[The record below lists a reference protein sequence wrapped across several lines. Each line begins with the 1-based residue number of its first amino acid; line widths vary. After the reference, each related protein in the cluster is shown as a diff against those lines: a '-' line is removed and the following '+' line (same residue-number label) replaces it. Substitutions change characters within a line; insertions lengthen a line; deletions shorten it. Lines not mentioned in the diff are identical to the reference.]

1 MRPVAFFPAV
11 FLAFSASA
19 HAGFQFEATP
29 SAPQPVVGATAGL
42 PSPYAR
48 PQALPVAHPAP
59 AKPVAIGEGSNVP
72 LRSAV
77 LDMLP
82 QEIHPSYTD
91 AVDPDAIISWHGGR
105 PWDVVLREA
114 VKPLGIL
121 VAVKGN
127 DVTLSR

>member
-1 MRPVAFFPAV
+1 MRSIPLLSALS
-11 FLAFSASA
+11 LAFAASA
-19 HAGFQFEATP
+19 QAGFQFEATP
-29 SAPQPVVGATAGL
+29 SAPQPVVGATPGF
-42 PSPYAR
+42 PSPYAH

-59 AKPVAIGEGSNVP
+59 DKPVAIGEGSNVP

-77 LDMLP
+77 LDILP
-82 QEIHPSYTD
+82 QDIHPSYTD
-91 AVDPDAIISWHGGR
+91 AVNPDVIISWHGGR

>member
-1 MRPVAFFPAV
+1 MRPITFLSAL

-19 HAGFQFEATP
+19 QAGFQFEATP
-29 SAPQPVVGATAGL
+29 SAPQPVVGATVGF

-48 PQALPVAHPAP
+48 PRALPVVHPAP
-59 AKPVAIGEGSNVP
+59 VKPVAIGEGSNVP

-77 LDMLP
+77 LDILP
-82 QEIHPSYTD
+82 PDIHPSYTD

-105 PWDVVLREA
+105 PWDDVLREA

-121 VAVKGN
+121 VAVKAN